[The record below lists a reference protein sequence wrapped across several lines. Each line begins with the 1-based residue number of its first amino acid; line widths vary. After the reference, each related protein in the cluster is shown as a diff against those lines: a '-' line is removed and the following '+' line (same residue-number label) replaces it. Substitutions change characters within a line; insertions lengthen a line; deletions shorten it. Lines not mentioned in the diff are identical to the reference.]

1 MRDFELSISN
11 LLTGSDRSSEFVLEG
26 RLANLFVTSSR
37 VPDDALIHAQGRVEA
52 VGEGMLVSLEARTG
66 FVGECVRCLG
76 EVTGELLG
84 SSRELFVD
92 GDDTEEY
99 YGYRGEVL
107 DLTAAVSDLCMT
119 VKGSANTVAPTST
132 MAPVVVRVTPAI
144 RDGRSS
150 ISSSRPAVVPGSSR
164 RGSTIARPA

>member
-1 MRDFELSISN
+1 MTVVMPLMRDFELSISN
-11 LLTGSDRSSEFVLEG
+11 LLTGSDRSTEFVLEG
-26 RLANLFVTSSR
+26 KLPDLFVTSSR
-37 VPDDALIHAQGRVEA
+37 VPDDALIHVQGRVEA
-52 VGEGMLVSLEARTG
+52 VGEGMLVTLEARTS

-107 DLTAAVSDLCMT
+107 DLTAAVSDLCILLLPP
-119 VKGSANTVAPTST
+119 VPLCRDDCKGLCQYCGADLN
-132 MAPVVVRVTPAI
+132 
-144 RDGRSS
+144 DGPCGCEGDTGDPRW
-150 ISSSRPAVVPGSSR
+150 AVLDQL
-164 RGSTIARPA
+164 